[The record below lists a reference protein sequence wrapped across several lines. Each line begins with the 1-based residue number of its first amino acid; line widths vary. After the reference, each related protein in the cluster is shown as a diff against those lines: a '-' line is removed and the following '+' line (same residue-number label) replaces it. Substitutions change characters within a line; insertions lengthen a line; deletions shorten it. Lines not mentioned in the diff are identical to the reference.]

1 MAVGAPTQLKSNTTS
16 SNQNYLRPFITILM
30 IFAVWGI
37 MGALNDVLTN
47 HLKKA
52 FTLTELQSSLVQS
65 AFFAGYFLAA
75 IPAGKIIHK
84 LGYKNGILIGLG
96 LCILGCALFFP
107 AADYR
112 VYGFFLGALLI
123 IAFGCTFL
131 EVAANPYASILGSSE
146 TAASRLNLAQG
157 FNALAKTLA
166 AYAGTKLIL
175 GDKELS
181 VEQIK
186 AMTASQFEIFQIEA
200 ANSVK
205 GPYLALI
212 ILLTIFAVAIYFAD
226 LPEIEEEGDQSIDTT
241 NKSLFDFPH
250 LILGVLAIF
259 FYVGAQEGVGGKLF
273 SYLEYLKLDN
283 LTTEVK
289 ALCLTTFL
297 GIFMVGRFVGAWIMT
312 KIDAAKMLVL
322 FAAISAILSLLCT
335 VLSGYAA
342 VGCLVAIGF
351 FNSIQFSTIF
361 TLAIKNLGS
370 FTKQGSTYLIMGICG
385 AAILPALMG
394 YISDISNIQLAML
407 TPFVCYLYVVYYG
420 WIGCKIR

>member
-1 MAVGAPTQLKSNTTS
+1 MAIGASTLQS
-16 SNQNYLRPFITILM
+16 SSQGNNQNYVRPFITILF

-52 FTLTELQSSLVQS
+52 FSLTELQSSLVQS
-65 AFFAGYFLAA
+65 AFFAGYFIAA

-96 LCILGCALFFP
+96 LCILGSALFIP

-131 EVAANPYASILGSSE
+131 EVAANPYASILGTSA

-157 FNALAKTLA
+157 FNALAKTAA

-175 GDKELS
+175 SDKEIS

-186 AMTASQFEIFQIEA
+186 AMSPAQFEIFQIEA

-205 GPYLALI
+205 EPYIGLV
-212 ILLTIFAVAIYFAD
+212 ILLIVFAIAIYFAN
-226 LPEIEEEGDQSIDTT
+226 LPEIQEEEDNTIDNS
-241 NKSLFDFPH
+241 NKSLFNFPH
-250 LILGVLAIF
+250 LLLGVLAIF

-273 SYLEYLKLDN
+273 SYLEFLKLDN
-283 LTTEVK
+283 TSTDFK

-297 GIFMVGRFVGAWIMT
+297 GIFMAGRFVGAWIMT
-312 KIDAAKMLVL
+312 RIDAAKMLVL
-322 FAAISAILSLLCT
+322 FATVSALLSLLCI

-342 VGCLVAIGF
+342 VACLVAIGF

-370 FTKQGSTYLIMGICG
+370 YTKQGSTYLIMGICG
-385 AAILPALMG
+385 AAILPAVMG
-394 YISDISNIQLAML
+394 YVADISNIKIAML
-407 TPFVCYLYVVYYG
+407 TPFVCYVYVIFYG
-420 WIGCKIR
+420 WKGCKLR